1 MLYINTSQKYWK
13 KLEVNKNYSSKLIK
27 QYKKIYKCD
36 KRLTFPKM
44 KETGNGDK

>member
-1 MLYINTSQKYWK
+1 MLYTNTTHKYCK

-27 QYKKIYKCD
+27 QYKKRAKCD
-36 KRLTFPKM
+36 KRSIFPKM